1 MSFYKTQDDIKLVG
15 LLKKGD
21 ELAFNEI
28 YLRYWPLLFRH
39 ARRMLHDE
47 DEALDI
53 VQDIFTNLWTK
64 SEDLFF
70 TTSLSAYLY
79 TSVRNKTINVINKG
93 KLHKNYVNSLQEFI
107 NKGTYETDDQIRYNE
122 FATRIEN
129 EVNNLP
135 PKMRE
140 IFKLRKDQGL
150 SYKQIAQQ
158 LNLADETVKKQVY
171 RALKTL
177 RARLSAFLFS
187 LSLTP
192 LNFIFYFNSF
202 RLKNKY
208 F

>member
-177 RARLSAFLFS
+177 RTRLSAFLFS

>member
-187 LSLTP
+187 LSLTT
-192 LNFIFYFNSF
+192 LDFIFYFNSF